1 MKTIWY
7 LFVLIMGVGILV
19 RFILENNHSKPKKD
33 IFSGGEAGD
42 IIIERSN
49 GMKEKITKV
58 CMKVQ
63 GEWVEMPNV
72 EGVLQTD
79 ENGCIIGS
87 YIRKKK
93 NKEEKDMRE
102 IKKGDKVKIIS
113 DIDEDFDNDRIVG
126 SIYTVDCI
134 KNEGKT
140 GKDYIV
146 LKETTERPYVYN
158 CKLINKKEKQFTKS
172 DLKSGD
178 MVELRNGQIYIF
190 IKDAKRN
197 QYDNPTDIFMGVNS
211 YRCIPFSHYNDNL
224 LNSKEGKSYDIMKM
238 SDGFYIS
245 NIFRAY
251 PSDTFKTPDWVW
263 EREETEEM
271 TLEEVCKELGRD
283 IKIVKEH

>member
-7 LFVLIMGVGILV
+7 LFVLIIGVGILV
-19 RFILENNHSKPKKD
+19 RFILENNHSKLKKD

-49 GMKEKITKV
+49 GMKEKIMKG

-79 ENGCIIGS
+79 ENGCIIDS

-93 NKEEKDMRE
+93 NEEEKNMRE

-113 DIDEDFDNDRIVG
+113 DINENFHNDKIVG
-126 SIYTVDCI
+126 GIYTVDCI
-134 KNEGKT
+134 KIEEKT
-140 GKDYIV
+140 RKSYAI
-146 LKETTERPYVYN
+146 LKETTERPYIYN
-158 CKLINKKEKQFTKS
+158 CKLVNEKEEQFTKS
-172 DLKSGD
+172 DLRYGD
-178 MVELRNGQIYIF
+178 IVELRNGNRYVYVKNYFDLIGYDP
-190 IKDAKRN
+190 KPYDAIVSLKNGGDIPISDYNNKLLYKKR
-197 QYDNPTDIFMGVNS
+197 GE
-211 YRCIPFSHYNDNL
+211 C
-224 LNSKEGKSYDIMKM
+224 KYDIMKILDKNEICKNLKWTLER
-238 SDGFYIS
+238 S
-245 NIFRAY
+245 
-251 PSDTFKTPDWVW
+251 KT
-263 EREETEEM
+263 EM

>member
-42 IIIERSN
+42 VIIERSN

-102 IKKGDKVKIIS
+102 IKAGDCESV
-113 DIDEDFDNDRIVG
+113 
-126 SIYTVDCI
+126 
-134 KNEGKT
+134 
-140 GKDYIV
+140 
-146 LKETTERPYVYN
+146 
-158 CKLINKKEKQFTKS
+158 NKKEKEIFTKEQ
-172 DLKSGD
+172 LKDGD
-178 MVELRNGQIYIF
+178 IVILRNGWETVVD
-190 IKDAKRN
+190 IKNRVLLYKDDALM
-197 QYDNPTDIFMGVNS
+197 ISG
-211 YRCIPFSHYNDNL
+211 YNENL
-224 LNSKEGKSYDIMKM
+224 TSKFGHNWDIMKVKRQTLL
-238 SDGFYIS
+238 Y
-245 NIFRAY
+245 N
-251 PSDTFKTPDWVW
+251 
-263 EREETEEM
+263 REKQTEM